1 MCRHLLSE
9 QPVGQEV
16 TRGREGDAHRAWEVS
31 SAFLLSG
38 RLLPLLQSPQL
49 SVSNSGPRGCLLSLE
64 LDIRRYLQLVGAG
77 WHSLESQNRSAC
89 TWHGLLIQAQKFYR
103 LQHQI
108 LVLCVIPK
116 PFLVLF
122 AWNRASGFLLDRHTV
137 WILSWS
143 LWNYSCLSFFLLS
156 WIQTDL
162 AYQL

>member
-16 TRGREGDAHRAWEVS
+16 AWGREGDAHWGGRWEVRS
-31 SAFLLSG
+31 CSRGGFFPSC
-38 RLLPLLQSPQL
+38 SHSKL
-49 SVSNSGPRGCLLSLE
+49 SVSNSCQRGCLLSLE
-64 LDIRRYLQLVGAG
+64 PDIRRYFHLVGAG
-77 WHSLESQNRSAC
+77 WHSLESQNQSAC
-89 TWHGLLIQAQKFYR
+89 TWHGLLIQTQKFYR

-143 LWNYSCLSFFLLS
+143 LWSYNCLSFFLLS